1 MAATTAAARTG
12 TFAGYA
18 GDEASSESDT
28 AQAPF
33 FVSGDVAEHVGGERV
48 GFARHLRPREATEV
62 GTSLLDT

>member
-33 FVSGDVAEHVGGERV
+33 FVSGDVAERV
-48 GFARHLRPREATEV
+48 DV
-62 GTSLLDT
+62 GTGLVRPAFATTRSNRSRK